1 MNQPCGCC
9 AGIQIVTPEPEANR
23 PGLSAIA
30 YRMGTQA
37 TFFETMVARLSNLY
51 LDVPATDG
59 SGALNRIFPLQKALT
74 TRELDD
80 PSIALLDA
88 WATVADVL
96 TFYQERIANEGYLGT
111 ATERRSILELA
122 KLIGYKL
129 RPGVSASVFL
139 AFTVSKGFIGTIP
152 AGTRAQSIPGTGQMP
167 QFFETS
173 ADLAARE
180 VWNAMKPRLTQ
191 PQLITMPTL
200 DSIGLPVGTGADV
213 IDTLYFQGI
222 STNLQPGSALILV
235 LGTAAG
241 QQSLRFVDSVDS
253 QAQDKRTEVT
263 LQEPA
268 LTISSSVSTTV
279 SSTIQPFIDD
289 ASSEFAG
296 SDLAYEV
303 ATLLQTLLGNIREG
317 TTGQEAA
324 NAIQAALPDIQAKH
338 DLATRRKF
346 TRLEPWLAQL
356 LSDLKTLIEQLP
368 VFDHPGGSASLGGA
382 AREAIVKRE
391 DAVGPALA
399 GLEALLT
406 PLSAPPSMQPP
417 NSLRLGRTVAQM
429 FKGESDIAPRLLG
442 ALRPAVA
449 PSLYAAWSNIEQP
462 TGSAEVWAVGLKA
475 GLFAST
481 FSGPP
486 TLTQSAPDKN
496 NGNVTTTVAYNNR
509 PNVNSWGLPPT
520 SGVQVI
526 ALDAAY
532 DRIKAQTWVAIDRP
546 VLDTETDQVTGRK
559 ISFHQVVNVQTVS
572 MAIDG
577 YAAKSTQLTLDP
589 FWMADL
595 YSSDEDGGELGY
607 YLRSPVLLQSTVVY
621 AQTEQLN
628 LAEEPLDTDVG
639 GNTIQLDGLYDGLE
653 SGRWVIVSGARTDV
667 GDVPGVMGSELVML
681 SGVEQSLN
689 PDLPGDTVHTTLTLP
704 NSLAY
709 TYDASTVTIYGNVA
723 KATHGQTIG
732 EVLGDGDG
740 SQSLQK
746 FTLGQSPLTYLPA
759 PTPAG
764 AASTLVVRVNEVE
777 WHEADNLA
785 GLSSRDRDYITQTD
799 DAHKTTVI
807 FGTGDHGARLPTGS
821 SNVKAIYRYGIGSP
835 GNVDAQQISQLAS
848 QPLGL
853 KGVINPLRA
862 SGGADADSRDQA
874 RRNAPLAVEALD
886 RLVSVD
892 DYAEFARTYAG
903 IGKASSAR
911 LTDGRRLVVHVTIAG
926 ANDIPIDPG
935 SDLYLNFFQSLHQ
948 NGDPYVPIQVALR
961 KLKLLV
967 ISAGVKVLADYK
979 WESVEP
985 NIRTALLDTFGFDQ
999 RDLGQSAFLGEVIST
1014 IQTVEGVSYV
1024 NVTTF
1029 DSVAEDVTAA
1039 QLATL
1044 ASTLALKNVV
1054 EADLARV
1061 DPTGTDPTK
1070 RIAPAE
1076 LAIVTPDI
1084 PDTVILTQ
1092 ITT

>member
-59 SGALNRIFPLQKALT
+59 SGALNRIYPLETLT

-449 PSLYAAWSNIEQP
+449 RSLYAAWSNIEQP
-462 TGSAEVWAVGLKA
+462 TGPAKVWAARLKV

-481 FSGPP
+481 FSGQP

-496 NGNVTTTVAYNNR
+496 GNVTTTVTYKKPPDINC
-509 PNVNSWGLPPT
+509 WGLAT
-520 SGVQVI
+520 TSIDSGVQVI
-526 ALDAAY
+526 ALDGAY

-546 VLDTETDQVTGRK
+546 VLDSETLKVTGRK

-572 MAIDG
+572 MAIDS
-577 YAAKSTQLTLDP
+577 YVAKSTQLTLNP
-589 FWMADL
+589 SWMADL
-595 YSSDEDGGELGY
+595 VSTESGQLEYDLST
-607 YLRSPVLLQSTVVY
+607 PVFLQGTVVY
-621 AQTEQLN
+621 AQTEQLD
-628 LAEEPLDTDVG
+628 LAEEPLDADVG
-639 GNTIQLDGLYDGLE
+639 GNTIQLDGLYDGIE
-653 SGRWVIVSGARTDV
+653 SGRWIIVSGARTDV
-667 GDVPGVMGSELVML
+667 GDVPGVMASELVML

-689 PDLPGDTVHTTLTLP
+689 PDLPGDTVHTTLTFP
-704 NSLAY
+704 NALAY

-723 KATHGQTIG
+723 KATHGQTVG

-874 RRNAPLAVEALD
+874 RRNASLAVEALD

-911 LTDGRRLVVHVTIAG
+911 LTDGRRFVVHVTIAG

-935 SDLYLNFFQSLHQ
+935 SDLYRNFVQSLHQ

-985 NIRTALLDTFGFDQ
+985 NIRAALLDTFGFDQ
-999 RDLGQSAFLGEVIST
+999 RDLGQSAFLGEVISA
-1014 IQTVEGVSYV
+1014 IQRVEGVSYV

-1039 QLATL
+1039 ELATL

-1054 EADLARV
+1054 EADLAHV
-1061 DPTGTDPTK
+1061 DPTETNPTK

-1084 PDTVILTQ
+1084 LDTVILTQ

>member
-9 AGIQIVTPEPEANR
+9 AGIQIVTPEPETNR

-30 YRMGTQA
+30 YRMGTHA
-37 TFFETMVARLSNLY
+37 TFFETMLARLSNLY

-59 SGALNRIFPLQKALT
+59 SGALDRIYPLQALT

-80 PSIALLDA
+80 ASIALLDA

-122 KLIGYKL
+122 KLVGYKL

-139 AFTVSKGFIGTIP
+139 AFTVSNGFIGTIP

-173 ADLAARE
+173 ADLVARD

-200 DSIGLPVGTGADV
+200 DSNGAPVGTGADV
-213 IDTLYFQGI
+213 VDTLYFQGI

-235 LGTAAG
+235 LGAAAG
-241 QQSLRFVDSVDS
+241 QQFLRFVDSVDP
-253 QAQDKRTEVT
+253 QAQDNRTEVT

-279 SSTIQPFIDD
+279 SNTIQPFIDD

-303 ATLLQTLLGNIREG
+303 ATLLQTLLGNILQG
-317 TTGQEAA
+317 TTGRAAA
-324 NAIQAALPDIQAKH
+324 NAIQAALPDIKAKH
-338 DLATRRKF
+338 DLAVRRKF

-356 LSDLKTLIEQLP
+356 LSDLNTLIEQLP
-368 VFDHPGGSASLGGA
+368 VLDQAAGSASLGRA
-382 AREAIVKRE
+382 AGSVIVKRR
-391 DAVGPALA
+391 DVVGPALA
-399 GLEALLT
+399 SLETLLT
-406 PLSAPPSMQPP
+406 PLSAPPSLQPP
-417 NSLRLGRTVAQM
+417 NSVRLGRTVAQT
-429 FKGESDIAPRLLG
+429 FKSESDIAPRLLG

-462 TGSAEVWAVGLKA
+462 RGPAEVWAVGLKA

-486 TLTQSAPDKN
+486 TLTQSAPE
-496 NGNVTTTVAYNNR
+496 NGSVNTTVAYNNP
-509 PNVNSWGLPPT
+509 PNINSWELST
-520 SGVQVI
+520 TNLDSGVQVI

-546 VLDTETDQVTGRK
+546 VLDSKTLKVTGRT

-572 MAIDG
+572 MAIG
-577 YAAKSTQLTLDP
+577 SYVAKSTQLTLDP
-589 FWMADL
+589 SWMADL
-595 YSSDEDGGELGY
+595 VSTEQGQ
-607 YLRSPVLLQSTVVY
+607 LRNDLSSPVFLQGTVVY
-621 AQTEQLN
+621 AQTEQFDLG
-628 LAEEPLDTDVG
+628 EEPLDTDVR

-653 SGRWVIVSGARTDV
+653 SGRWVIVSGVRTDV
-667 GDVPGVMGSELVML
+667 GDVPGVMASELVML

-704 NSLAY
+704 NVLAY

-764 AASTLVVRVNEVE
+764 TESTLHVRVNEVE
-777 WHEADNLA
+777 WHQADNLA
-785 GLSSRDRDYITQTD
+785 GLGPRDRDYITDTN
-799 DAHKTTVI
+799 DAGKTSVL
-807 FGTGDHGARLPTGS
+807 FGTGAQGARLPTGTA
-821 SNVKAIYRYGIGSP
+821 NVKATYRYGIGSP
-835 GNVDAQQISQLAS
+835 GNVAAQQISQLAS

-903 IGKASSAR
+903 IEKASSAR

-926 ANDIPIDPG
+926 ANDIPIDLN
-935 SDLYLNFFQSLHQ
+935 SDLYLNFVQSLRQ

-985 NIRTALLDTFGFDQ
+985 NIRAALLDTFGFDQ

-1029 DSVAEDVTAA
+1029 DSVAEDITVT
-1039 QLATL
+1039 QLAAL
-1044 ASTLALKNVV
+1044 ASTLALNNVV
-1054 EADLARV
+1054 EADLAHV
-1061 DPTGTDPTK
+1061 DPSEMDPTK
-1070 RIAPAE
+1070 HIAPAE

-1092 ITT
+1092 ITI